1 MEKREQAIL
10 GQIFESFT
18 QFEDIEAVHKQLVQS
33 IGELVEAD
41 VIRLFDCHA
50 GATYPALAT
59 VAPEHLTPQL
69 ESKFDALFWT
79 EPLREQLFGLPNT
92 VVSIPEHAGPLAWS
106 ESPLYRSLLN
116 PLGIHDAALLFLRA
130 NLPNSGDA
138 APSRAPRWCVWLG
151 HARRNGLTRRRL
163 KVLENIAPQLF
174 AGLNNLA
181 AWHERWKRAQ
191 AIESMLNFTDDLLV
205 CVSLNADVP
214 RLIAATRA
222 AQQALGLNPAAEHYN
237 MRVQEFM
244 ELAAQTHPAA
254 LQPPSWRAPDGRT
267 FRLTAMPAPAQGES
281 RLRLIRL
288 EAAGFPVPASDDLH
302 AARVAGLSAR
312 EAAVFARMS
321 RGLGN
326 REIAAALGISID
338 TVRAHL
344 RNIFAKLEVCS
355 RVEAVNAVRN
365 RSVEQV
371 LSAKSDSTIDTHLA
385 ETNVSGES
393 TRRLVGQSS
402 LPEPASHGIGITAQ
416 AT

>member
-1 MEKREQAIL
+1 MKRMEKREQAIL
-10 GQIFESFT
+10 GRIFESFT
-18 QFEDIEAVHKQLVQS
+18 QFEDIQAVHKQLAQS
-33 IGELVEAD
+33 ISELVEAD
-41 VIRLFDCHA
+41 MVRLFDCRA
-50 GATYPALAT
+50 GATSPALAT

-69 ESKFDALFWT
+69 ESEFDALFWT
-79 EPLREQLFGLPNT
+79 EPVREQLFGLPHT
-92 VVSIPEHAGPLAWS
+92 IVSIPEVLGPLAWS
-106 ESPLYRSLLN
+106 ESPLYRLLLN
-116 PLGIHDAALLFLRA
+116 PIGIHDAALLFLRA
-130 NLPNSGDA
+130 HNSNPA
-138 APSRAPRWCVWLG
+138 QEAPIRWCVWLG
-151 HARRNGLTRRRL
+151 HSRRNGLTRRRL
-163 KVLENIAPQLF
+163 KVVESIAPQLF

-205 CVSLNADVP
+205 CVSLSSDVP
-214 RLIAATRA
+214 RVIAATRA
-222 AQQALGLNPAAEHYN
+222 AQQALGLDPTAEHHN
-237 MRVQEFM
+237 LRVLEFL
-244 ELAAQTHPAA
+244 ELAAQTHPAS

-267 FRLTAMPAPAQGES
+267 FRLSAMPAPAQGEG
-281 RLRLIRL
+281 RLRLVRM

-326 REIAAALGISID
+326 REIASALGISID

-365 RSVEQV
+365 RSMEQV

-393 TRRLVGQSS
+393 TRRLVGHSS
-402 LPEPASHGIGITAQ
+402 LPEATSHGIGLTAQ